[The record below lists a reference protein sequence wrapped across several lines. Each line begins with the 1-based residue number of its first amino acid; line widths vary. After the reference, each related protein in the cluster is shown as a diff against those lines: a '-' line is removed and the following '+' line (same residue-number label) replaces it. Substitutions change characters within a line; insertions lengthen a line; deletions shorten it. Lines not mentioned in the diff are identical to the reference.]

1 MSDCGEIQ
9 SQVRDRSI
17 SASENEVDQRQNNSS
32 ASVIT
37 SSSAEEQE
45 TYYHF
50 PYGGIVYRSGSDPNN

>member
-1 MSDCGEIQ
+1 VEKFRVKYEIALY
-9 SQVRDRSI
+9 
-17 SASENEVDQRQNNSS
+17 SASENEVDLRQNNSS

-37 SSSAEEQE
+37 NSSAEEQE

>member
-1 MSDCGEIQ
+1 MEKFRVKYEIALY
-9 SQVRDRSI
+9 
-17 SASENEVDQRQNNSS
+17 SASENEVDLRQNNSS